1 MKLIQL
7 SFSCVCQ
14 EITIMKAPGEKLGIS
29 IRGGNKGH
37 PGNPLDR
44 NDEGIFISKV
54 NDAGAAKRDGRL
66 KVGQRILEVNGQS
79 MLGARH
85 GEAVR
90 GLRSAGDRL
99 NMLVC
104 EGYDPDEVEYWQT
117 RPGVAGNPLQ
127 SYDSS
132 RRTSQESISSIDRDM
147 TTEELNKLNQV
158 RTISM

>member
-1 MKLIQL
+1 
-7 SFSCVCQ
+7 
-14 EITIMKAPGEKLGIS
+14 MKAPGEKLGIS

-54 NDAGAAKRDGRL
+54 NDSGAAKRDGRL

-90 GLRSAGDRL
+90 ALRSAGDRL

-127 SYDSS
+127 SFDSS

-158 RTISM
+158 STFHVSFIFELF